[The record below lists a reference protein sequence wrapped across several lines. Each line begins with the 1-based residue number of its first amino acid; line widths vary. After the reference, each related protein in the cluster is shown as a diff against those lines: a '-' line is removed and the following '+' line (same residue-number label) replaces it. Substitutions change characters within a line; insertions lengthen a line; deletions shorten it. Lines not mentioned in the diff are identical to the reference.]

1 MNKQALIQYV
11 NQKFLIKEQPKF
23 RVGDTVRVHVRIT
36 EGDTNRIQIFEGTV
50 ISFTGLSGS
59 RNFTVRK
66 ISFGVGVERCLPL
79 NSPAVEKI
87 DIVRSG
93 HVRRAKLYYLRDR
106 IGKAARLEEK
116 ELVGAAAEAKKAA
129 DKADKKAAA
138 ASAAPAAPAVNPE
151 LAAVKTK

>member
-1 MNKQALIQYV
+1 MNKQALLQYV

-36 EGDTNRIQIFEGTV
+36 EGDTTRIQIFEGTV
-50 ISFTGLSGS
+50 ISFTGLAGS

-87 DIVRSG
+87 DIIRSG

-129 DKADKKAAA
+129 DKKVAA
-138 ASAAPAAPAVNPE
+138 ASVVPAAPAANPE

>member
-1 MNKQALIQYV
+1 MNKQGILQYV
-11 NQKFLIKEQPKF
+11 AQKFLIKDQPTF

-36 EGDTNRIQIFEGTV
+36 EGDTTRIQIFEGIV
-50 ISFTGLSGS
+50 ISFTGLMGT

-66 ISFGVGVERCLPL
+66 ISFGVGVERCFPL

-93 HVRRAKLYYLRDR
+93 HVRRAKLYYLRNR

-116 ELVGAAAEAKKAA
+116 ETTGSAATEAKKAPE
-129 DKADKKAAA
+129 KKAAA
-138 ASAAPAAPAVNPE
+138 APAEE
-151 LAAVKTK
+151 LAVAKHK